1 VVYCKCIAVVI
12 AVIWGVL
19 LIVGCRAESA
29 PTQHYSLPREND
41 PGIVGEDPGGGES
54 DSGNTDEDQQQDAE
68 DEEIIP
74 PGQGPENKDDPGWL
88 RPEPDPDWE
97 EPAEAPGI
105 YLRGFYS
112 RRHQRLV
119 VVADHEI
126 GSDLT
131 VTLEFPEGVTSD
143 LPAENVIPEG
153 RGALEFNLSIEPE
166 VPDSG
171 VIDLGGQDAKGW
183 RVSTDAAYI
192 RAVYIEQSY
201 YDVETET
208 VTIEVDA
215 LPNEGYRVA
224 LETPTGIKTGEE
236 TPRSE
241 AGCSAVAFALAFDP
255 GAPAGWDTTATVTS
269 DRGVQD
275 VEHVAVSR
283 LPSQFEAERLYA
295 FPLRTVVTTADTARI
310 IIASGP
316 TEAPFQYMNGVAL
329 MVNTGAAFVDGSL
342 NVGAPGGA
350 LAEMDGI
357 WQAVQPDSFLLPSDY
372 MIQERSINSGQVCI
386 DFNVTPLGG
395 DEVTCGGMLLNCELS
410 FAQPGKYVL
419 GFEQHHD
426 VKRTYYSDGASTE
439 YYWGDISNEYEGV
452 PNTITVR

>member
-1 VVYCKCIAVVI
+1 
-12 AVIWGVL
+12 
-19 LIVGCRAESA
+19 VG
-29 PTQHYSLPREND
+29 D
-41 PGIVGEDPGGGES
+41 DPGGGQS
-54 DSGNTDEDQQQDAE
+54 DSGNTDEDQQQGGE

-74 PGQGPENKDDPGWL
+74 PGQGPENRDDPGWL
-88 RPEPDPDWE
+88 RPEPDPEWE

-119 VVADHEI
+119 VVADHEV

-153 RGALEFNLSIEPE
+153 RGALEFNVSIDPA

-171 VIDLGGQDAKGW
+171 VINIGGQDAEGW
-183 RVSTDAAYI
+183 RVSTDAAYM
-192 RAVYIEQSY
+192 RAVYIDQGY
-201 YDVETET
+201 YDIEIET

-215 LPNEGYRVA
+215 LPNEGYSVA
-224 LETPTGIKTGEE
+224 LATPDGIKTGEE

-241 AGCSAVAFALAFDP
+241 AGCAAVVFALAFDP
-255 GAPAGWDTTATVTS
+255 GAPDGWDTLATVTS

-275 VEHVAVSR
+275 MEQVLVSR
-283 LPSQFEAERLYA
+283 LPSQFEPEKLYA
-295 FPLRTVVTTADTARI
+295 FPLRTVITTADTARI
-310 IIASGP
+310 VVASGP
-316 TEAPFQYMNGVAL
+316 TEAPFQYMNGVSI
-329 MVNTGAAFVDGSL
+329 MVNTGAAYVDGTL

-350 LAEMDGI
+350 ISEMDGI

-372 MIQERSINSGQVCI
+372 MIQERSISYDQVCI
-386 DFNVTPLGG
+386 DFNVTPIGG
-395 DEVTCGGMLLNCELS
+395 SDVTCGGMLFNCELA
-410 FAQPGKYVL
+410 FTEPGNYVL
-419 GFEQHHD
+419 GFELHHD
-426 VKRTYYSDGASTE
+426 VPRTYYSDAASTE